1 MDLALSPDL
10 RHALTD
16 PSNFPVRLIDS
27 ETKEAYIVLRA
38 ELHDRLK
45 HLLEED
51 DYEITDTYRAQMES
65 ALRAGWGDPEM
76 DDYNRYDDN
85 VKKVYP

>member
-1 MDLALSPDL
+1 MNLPLSDDL
-10 RHALTD
+10 RQALTD

-38 ELHDRLK
+38 ETYDRLK
-45 HLLEED
+45 FLLEEE
-51 DYEITDTYRAQMES
+51 DYNLNDTYRAQMES

-76 DDYNRYDDN
+76 DDYDHYDDN

>member
-1 MDLALSPDL
+1 MNLPLSADL
-10 RHALTD
+10 RQALTD
-16 PSNFPVRLIDS
+16 PSNYPVRLIDS

-38 ELHDRLK
+38 ELYDRLK
-45 HLLEED
+45 YLLEED
-51 DYEITDTYRAQMES
+51 GYEITDTYRAQMES

-76 DDYNRYDDN
+76 DAYNHYDDN

>member
-1 MDLALSPDL
+1 MKRRELI
-10 RHALTD
+10 D
-16 PSNFPVRLIDS
+16 PANFPVRLIDS
-27 ETKEAYIVLRA
+27 ETKQAYIVLRA
-38 ELHDRLK
+38 EVYDRLK
-45 HLLEED
+45 FLLEEE
-51 DYEITDTYRAQMES
+51 DYNLSDTYRAQMES